1 MKRLF
6 IFVLITGVAMLRPL
20 KADTPD
26 PKDGVRQAA
35 MDYMDGAHAGDAER
49 VARTIHPEL
58 HKVSVAP
65 LPNGHQILRRAG
77 YSRLVELVRGN
88 AVPLPADKRDIQID
102 IQYVDRGIAAVTIT
116 SAMFHELLQLAQ
128 VDGEWKIINTL
139 FTRQAMASKDETG

>member
-65 LPNGHQILRRAG
+65 LPNGHRGRILLPRAMSQRPG
-77 YSRLVELVRGN
+77 ARKARIER
-88 AVPLPADKRDIQID
+88 AR
-102 IQYVDRGIAAVTIT
+102 
-116 SAMFHELLQLAQ
+116 F
-128 VDGEWKIINTL
+128 
-139 FTRQAMASKDETG
+139 